1 MISSQTALNRMEDM
15 TAYDPLTVPDPR
27 EWQELD
33 EFERIEL
40 VSLYHREADVELP
53 NVRLHA
59 AIHVTVENQVLLGA
73 ETPVRATLERL
84 MLEGLDRHDALHAI
98 GNVLADYMHDL
109 LRGTEPPDDPN
120 EAYYDRLGSLTAEGW
135 RQLPE

>member
-1 MISSQTALNRMEDM
+1 MEDM
-15 TAYDPLTVPDPR
+15 TAYDPLTAPDPR

-40 VSLYHREADVELP
+40 VSAYHREAGVELP
-53 NVRLHA
+53 NVLLHA
-59 AIHVTVENQVLLGA
+59 AIHVTVENQVLLGV
-73 ETPVRATLERL
+73 ETPVQATLERL

-98 GNVLADYMHDL
+98 ANVLVDHMQDL
-109 LRGTEPPDDPN
+109 LRGTAPPDGPK
-120 EAYYDRLGSLTAEGW
+120 EAYYEKLRTLTAEGW